1 MSGLPASR
9 RAVALAVLL
18 GMTYMYPA
26 YLVGTLGVAIRN
38 DLGLDSAGLGLTVS
52 VFYAVGAVAMSPG
65 GRIADRIGS
74 RRALRLSAVLT
85 GACLAGVAVFGG
97 SWPGLMVSLAVGG
110 IGSAIGAPIGTV
122 LIVDN
127 VRAARRPMA
136 FGFERSSIPASTLV
150 AGLALPLLTA
160 VMHWRLVFLV
170 GGVAVT
176 ALLLVRVPGPVA
188 AAPVER
194 SARTQRTQRVPR
206 VPRVPLTP
214 LAPLLLITG
223 AFLLGSAAAT
233 ALSTFFV
240 DYGVTLGL
248 SPSTAGLALAVSSA
262 VVIAVRLTLGRTRYG
277 RLTVAVMMACGAA
290 GFLLFVPGER
300 GLFLVGTLVAC
311 GAGWGWTGLVALTV
325 AETYAAMPG
334 AATGVV
340 QSGGA
345 AGGILGPL
353 LVGAAAHYHSYAA
366 GWLLAAAFCGL
377 AALLVLVNRAVWKA
391 T

>member
-1 MSGLPASR
+1 MNASPASR

-26 YLVGTLGVAIRN
+26 YLVGTLGVAIRE
-38 DLGLDSAGLGLTVS
+38 DIGLDSAGLGLTVS
-52 VFYAVGAVAMSPG
+52 LFYAVGAVAMSPG
-65 GRIADRIGS
+65 GRIADRMGA

-85 GACLAGVAVFGG
+85 GACLAGVALFGG
-97 SWPGLMVSLAVGG
+97 TWPGLLAALAVGG
-110 IGSAIGAPIGTV
+110 IGSAVGAPIGTV
-122 LIVDN
+122 LIVAH

-136 FGFERSSIPASTLV
+136 FGLERSSIPASTLV
-150 AGLALPLLTA
+150 AGLALPLLAA

-170 GGVAVT
+170 GGVAVA
-176 ALLLVRVPGPVA
+176 ALLLSRVPDVA
-188 AAPVER
+188 AGPETAPAGR
-194 SARTQRTQRVPR
+194 RDRLR
-206 VPRVPLTP
+206 LTP
-214 LAPLLLITG
+214 LVPLLLVTG

-233 ALSTFFV
+233 AMSSFFV
-240 DYGVTLGL
+240 EYGVTLGL
-248 SPSTAGLALAVSSA
+248 SPSVAGLALALTSA
-262 VVIAVRLTLGRTRYG
+262 VVIAVRLALGRSRYG
-277 RLTVAVMMACGAA
+277 RLTVAVMMALGSA

-300 GLFLVGTLVAC
+300 ALFLLGALVAC

-334 AATGVV
+334 AATGVL

-353 LVGAAAHYHSYAA
+353 AVGAAAQYHSYAA

-377 AALLVLVNRAVWKA
+377 AALLVLANRAVWKVA
-391 T
+391 G